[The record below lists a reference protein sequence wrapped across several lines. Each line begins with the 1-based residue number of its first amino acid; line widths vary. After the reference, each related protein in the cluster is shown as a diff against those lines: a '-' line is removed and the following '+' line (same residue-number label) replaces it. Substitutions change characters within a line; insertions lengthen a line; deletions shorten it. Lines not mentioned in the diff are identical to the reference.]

1 MTVVIDVQQAF
12 EGDEAILS
20 AIPSPSELK
29 LWASAVLKYEGL
41 SDQEVT
47 IRFTDEAESQSL
59 NHEYRGKDKPTN
71 VLSFPFEAPPGIEIN
86 LLGDLVICAPVI
98 SREAKEQHKQVS
110 DHYAHM
116 TVHGLLH
123 LMGYDH
129 IDDAEAEAMESKEI
143 DILASLGIA
152 NPYDADEKWTP
163 QTIVIYST

>member
-1 MTVVIDVQQAF
+1 MTAIIDVQQAF

-20 AIPSPSELK
+20 AIPSPLQLE
-29 LWASAVLKYEGL
+29 LWANTVLTYEGL

-47 IRFTDEAESQSL
+47 IRFTDEVESQSL

-98 SREAKEQHKQVS
+98 SREAKEQNKAVA

-129 IDDAEAEAMESKEI
+129 IEDAEAEEMESKEI
-143 DILASLGIA
+143 EILAQLGIDD
-152 NPYDADEKWTP
+152 PY
-163 QTIVIYST
+163 Q

>member
-1 MTVVIDVQQAF
+1 MSAIIDVQQAF

-20 AIPSPSELK
+20 AIPSPSELE
-29 LWASAVLKYEGL
+29 LWANAELKYEGL
-41 SDQEVT
+41 AEQEVT

-98 SREAKEQHKQVS
+98 SREAEEQHKDVS
-110 DHYAHM
+110 NHYAHM

-129 IDDAEAEAMESKEI
+129 IDDAEAEVMESKEI
-143 DILASLGIA
+143 DILAHLGIA
-152 NPYDADEKWTP
+152 NPYEYID
-163 QTIVIYST
+163 

>member
-1 MTVVIDVQQAF
+1 MTAIIDVQQAF
-12 EGDEAILS
+12 EGDETILS
-20 AIPSPSELK
+20 AIPSPSELE
-29 LWASAVLKYEGL
+29 LWANAVLKCEGL
-41 SDQEVT
+41 SEQEVT

-98 SREAKEQHKQVS
+98 SREAEEQHKNVS

-116 TVHGLLH
+116 IVHGLLH

-129 IDDAEAEAMESKEI
+129 IDDAEAEEMEGKEI
-143 DILASLGIA
+143 DILATLGIDD
-152 NPYDADEKWTP
+152 PYNF
-163 QTIVIYST
+163 

>member
-1 MTVVIDVQQAF
+1 MTAIIDVQQAF
-12 EGDEAILS
+12 EGDETILS
-20 AIPSPSELK
+20 AIPSPSQLE
-29 LWASAVLKYEGL
+29 LWANAVLDYEGL
-41 SDQEVT
+41 DDQEVT

-98 SREAKEQHKQVS
+98 SREAEEQQKAVS

-129 IDDAEAEAMESKEI
+129 IDDADAEEMEGKEI
-143 DILASLGIA
+143 DILASLGID
-152 NPYDADEKWTP
+152 NPYE
-163 QTIVIYST
+163 INN

>member
-1 MTVVIDVQQAF
+1 M
-12 EGDEAILS
+12 
-20 AIPSPSELK
+20 
-29 LWASAVLKYEGL
+29 LKYEGL
-41 SDQEVT
+41 AEQEVT

-98 SREAKEQHKQVS
+98 SREAEEQHKDVS
-110 DHYAHM
+110 NHYAHM

-129 IDDAEAEAMESKEI
+129 IDDAEAEEMESKEI
-143 DILASLGIA
+143 DILAHLGIA
-152 NPYDADEKWTP
+152 NPYESID
-163 QTIVIYST
+163 

>member
-1 MTVVIDVQQAF
+1 MSAIIDVQQAF

-20 AIPSPSELK
+20 AIPSPSELE
-29 LWASAVLKYEGL
+29 LWANAVLNYEGL
-41 SDQEVT
+41 AEQEVT
-47 IRFTDEAESQSL
+47 IRFTDEGESQSL

-98 SREAKEQHKQVS
+98 SREAEEQHKDVS
-110 DHYAHM
+110 NHYAHM

-129 IDDAEAEAMESKEI
+129 IDDAEAEEMESKEI
-143 DILASLGIA
+143 DILAHLGIA
-152 NPYDADEKWTP
+152 NPYESID
-163 QTIVIYST
+163 

>member
-1 MTVVIDVQQAF
+1 MTAIIDVQQAF
-12 EGDEAILS
+12 EGDETILS
-20 AIPSPSELK
+20 AIPSPSELE
-29 LWASAVLKYEGL
+29 LWANAVLDYEGL
-41 SDQEVT
+41 DEQEVT

-98 SREAKEQHKQVS
+98 SREAEEQQKAVS

-129 IDDAEAEAMESKEI
+129 IDDADAEEMEGKEI
-143 DILASLGIA
+143 DILASLGID
-152 NPYDADEKWTP
+152 NPYE
-163 QTIVIYST
+163 INN

>member
-1 MTVVIDVQQAF
+1 MSAIIDVQQAF

-20 AIPSPSELK
+20 AIPSPSELE
-29 LWASAVLKYEGL
+29 LWANAVLKYEGL
-41 SDQEVT
+41 AEQEVT

-71 VLSFPFEAPPGIEIN
+71 VLSFPFEAPPVIEIN

-98 SREAKEQHKQVS
+98 SREAEEQHKDVS
-110 DHYAHM
+110 NHYAHM

-129 IDDAEAEAMESKEI
+129 IDDAEAEEMESKEI
-143 DILASLGIA
+143 DILAHLGIA
-152 NPYDADEKWTP
+152 NPYESID
-163 QTIVIYST
+163 